1 MKKRKMIFWFRFL
14 AVIDVLFSSKF
25 ELTTWDKDWR
35 QTSQTKFDRTEI
47 LTHKQKKQ

>member
-47 LTHKQKKQ
+47 LTHKQQDQ